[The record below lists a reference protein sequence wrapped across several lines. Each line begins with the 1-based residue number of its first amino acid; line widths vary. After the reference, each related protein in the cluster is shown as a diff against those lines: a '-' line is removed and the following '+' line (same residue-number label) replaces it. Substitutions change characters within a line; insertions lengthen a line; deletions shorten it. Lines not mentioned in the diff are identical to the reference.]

1 MDVRFIRF
9 CVIIMT
15 LTGLSLMVG
24 CSSATWEDAEEED
37 TYEAYQEYIEANPEG
52 EHIEEAKKRADNHYW
67 ESVKEDSTA
76 DAFEQYLEKFPE
88 GEFRSEA
95 QDKIEQISR
104 DNMAT
109 EGRVTGSNV
118 IIRSDHTTESRSAGV
133 VANKGTKVQILDQYS
148 SGDSKEAILKRNVT
162 IVKNGNQISLPG
174 GKALNIL
181 EDRNDSVHA
190 SFSTPDYGA
199 TEATI
204 SKNDIEAMSGEKWYK
219 IRTDDDITGWIY
231 GKFIEEL

>member
-1 MDVRFIRF
+1 MDVRFIRIT
-9 CVIIMT
+9 VILMT
-15 LTGLSLMVG
+15 LAGLSLMVG
-24 CSSATWEDAEEED
+24 CSSATWEDAQQED

-52 EHIEEAKKRADNHYW
+52 EHIEEAKKRAETRYW
-67 ESVKEDSTA
+67 ESIKEDSTA
-76 DAFEQYLEKFPE
+76 DVFEEYLEKFPE

-95 QDKIEQISR
+95 QDKIEQISK

-118 IIRSDHTTESRSAGV
+118 IIRSDHTTESPSAGV

-148 SGDSKEAILKRNVT
+148 TGDSKEAILKREIT
-162 IVKNGNQISLPG
+162 IIKNGNKISLPG
-174 GKALNIL
+174 GKALSIL
-181 EDRNDSVHA
+181 EDRNDSVYA

-219 IRTDDDITGWIY
+219 IRTTDDITGWIY